1 PSTATASTPS
11 WPRSSACAGA
21 HRRAPG
27 PRAPCVAFPRA
38 LLASSAMIR
47 EDEGCTILHRVF
59 EGRGYRI
66 DRDVRLALG
75 PVSFTAD
82 GWDPRARVGFEYMT
96 REAGDHDDLDA
107 AEIAALG

>member
-1 PSTATASTPS
+1 
-11 WPRSSACAGA
+11 
-21 HRRAPG
+21 
-27 PRAPCVAFPRA
+27 
-38 LLASSAMIR
+38 MIR

-96 REAGDHDDLDA
+96 REAGDHGDLDA
-107 AEIAALG
+107 AEIAALGAMMERGEVFLFIIDEARIDHGDELEWAAHAFLDEVARRREGGR